1 MLRNILLVVALAF
14 PALVLADIT
23 GLARVVDGDTIWIGE
38 AKIRLWGIDAPESG
52 QTCIMDSASPGP
64 CGEAATAALKRLIGH
79 NPVCST
85 TCRRQFHRACR
96 LWAEER
102 VSRGHPHGG
111 RKMRSGAAYT
121 LICMGKPMA
130 TTKFTPTGRYEE

>member
-52 QTCIMDSASPGP
+52 QTCHRDGQPWR
-64 CGEAATAALKRLIGH
+64 CGEAATEALRRLIGD
-79 NPVCST
+79 PRE
-85 TCRRQFHRACR
+85 CR
-96 LWAEER
+96 
-102 VSRGHPHGG
+102 
-111 RKMRSGAAYT
+111 
-121 LICMGKPMA
+121 CMP
-130 TTKFTPTGRYEE
+130 PLY